1 MNKYNQY
8 YDEEYQDII
17 LTNGENVLWEGK
29 PVKKAFI
36 LNSILP
42 MMPFALLWLV
52 FDGFFI
58 FTFAITGAFS
68 EMAFF
73 IIPFFALHLIPVWK
87 WLGDILTASAK
98 WEKTKYLVTDKRI
111 VIQSGFI
118 SSNINSIYYKD
129 IDNVNLHIGI
139 FDRMFGVGDIII
151 STNRMFRDKS
161 NNLLPISHTILD
173 IPNPHETY
181 RKVHKIILDIQTD
194 IEYPNDLRP
203 KTNSGYNTTYMNQ

>member
-1 MNKYNQY
+1 MSKYNQFY
-8 YDEEYQDII
+8 NEQYQDII
-17 LTNGENVLWEGK
+17 LATGENVLWEGK
-29 PVKKAFI
+29 PNKKAFI

-42 MMPFALLWLV
+42 MMPFILLWLA

-58 FTFAITGAFS
+58 FTFVVTGAFS

-73 IIPFFALHLIPVWK
+73 IIPFFALHLLPVWK
-87 WLGDILTASAK
+87 WLGNLLTASAK

-111 VIQSGFI
+111 VLQSGFI

-129 IDNVNLHIGI
+129 IDNVNLHIGV

-151 STNRMFRDKS
+151 STNKMFRDS
-161 NNLLPISHTILD
+161 ENRLHQASHCILD
-173 IPNPHETY
+173 IPNPHDTY

-194 IEYPNDLRP
+194 IEYPNELRP
-203 KTNSGYNTTYMNQ
+203 KTNPGYNTEYRQ